1 VANDSLV
8 AGLAGA
14 ILDGTPID
22 WTSAESSADDEARP
36 VVRQLRLLSAV
47 ADIHRRS
54 PSPYP
59 RSLSARTTTADRA
72 EQPKTWGHLRVLE
85 RIGRGSFGDV
95 FRAWDTRL
103 DREVALKLLP
113 ARAPAGR
120 QRAASVIE
128 EGRLLARVRH
138 PNVVT
143 IFGAERIGDRVGLW
157 MELVRGRSLQQILDG
172 GNVFPVA
179 DGIDVGVELCRAISA
194 VHGAGLLH
202 RDIKT
207 HNVMLAEDGRL
218 VLMDFGTGRE
228 LNDVSAIAPAGTPLY
243 LAPEILRG
251 EDASIRTDI
260 YSVGVLLYHLLTGS
274 YPVQGRGMLELRGA
288 HERGERTTVAAARP
302 DLPPKLARIIDRAI
316 DPRPERRYP
325 TADAL
330 KADLAALKQHPK
342 AVRVA
347 HALAAVAA
355 LLLAAVI
362 GWEVGG
368 RSVKSAKTPMALL
381 AHAVG
386 LNPVAAS
393 NVSPVEQPVIAVL
406 PFENLSAE
414 PDGNYFADGLSDE
427 ILRNLAVIRG
437 LEVRSRTSSF
447 AFRDKPRNLREVG
460 EQLGANLVVEGSIL
474 RSGNRVR
481 INAQLIQ
488 VAGDVP
494 LWAERFDRELKDI
507 FVIQDEISRAIVN
520 KLRLTLGTGQ
530 RRYDIDAD
538 TWNLY
543 LKARAL
549 LVKRGEN
556 ARTATE
562 LFQQVVEKD
571 PSFAPAYA
579 GLADAYGFLSHPTL
593 SSGVAEAALPLMQ
606 QEADRALALDG
617 LLAEGHAAKGF
628 IYARQYDWENATQ
641 SFRRAIE
648 LNPSLTLTYVNYW
661 STTLLPLEKLDE
673 GERLLQVAMRTD
685 PLSPI
690 VHDQLGFM
698 KLVAGRFDEA
708 VDHFTR
714 AYALDPDLAFLDQHI
729 GRALTFAGR
738 LPEALSFFDTLPG
751 PQGGLWKDYP
761 GAKTWLA
768 RAYVSA
774 GRRAEVQQW
783 TQMTGE
789 PYRLAVLHAAL
800 GNKDRTFEELNKA
813 AEIVPHRVVP
823 LLAYPEMRLLRGDP
837 RLAALRVKLRLP

>member
-1 VANDSLV
+1 
-8 AGLAGA
+8 
-14 ILDGTPID
+14 
-22 WTSAESSADDEARP
+22 
-36 VVRQLRLLSAV
+36 
-47 ADIHRRS
+47 
-54 PSPYP
+54 
-59 RSLSARTTTADRA
+59 
-72 EQPKTWGHLRVLE
+72 
-85 RIGRGSFGDV
+85 
-95 FRAWDTRL
+95 
-103 DREVALKLLP
+103 
-113 ARAPAGR
+113 
-120 QRAASVIE
+120 
-128 EGRLLARVRH
+128 
-138 PNVVT
+138 
-143 IFGAERIGDRVGLW
+143 
-157 MELVRGRSLQQILDG
+157 
-172 GNVFPVA
+172 
-179 DGIDVGVELCRAISA
+179 
-194 VHGAGLLH
+194 
-202 RDIKT
+202 
-207 HNVMLAEDGRL
+207 
-218 VLMDFGTGRE
+218 
-228 LNDVSAIAPAGTPLY
+228 
-243 LAPEILRG
+243 
-251 EDASIRTDI
+251 
-260 YSVGVLLYHLLTGS
+260 
-274 YPVQGRGMLELRGA
+274 
-288 HERGERTTVAAARP
+288 VAAARP

-330 KADLAALKQHPK
+330 KADLAAVKQHPK

-355 LLLAAVI
+355 LLLVAVI

-368 RSVKSAKTPMALL
+368 RYVKSARTPMALL

-393 NVSPVEQPVIAVL
+393 NVSPVEHPVIAVL

-414 PDGNYFADGLSDE
+414 PDGSYFADGLSDE

-507 FVIQDEISRAIVN
+507 FLIQDEISRSIVN

-556 ARTATE
+556 ARAASE

-593 SSGVAEAALPLMQ
+593 SSGVAEAALPQMQ

-661 STTLLPLEKLDE
+661 STTLLPLERLDE
-673 GERLLQVAMRTD
+673 GERLLLVALRTD

-714 AYALDPDLAFLDQHI
+714 AQALDPDLAFLDQHI

-738 LPEALSFFDTLPG
+738 LPEALSFFDSLPG

-783 TQMTGE
+783 TQMSGE
-789 PYRLAVLHAAL
+789 PYRLAVIHAAL

-837 RLAALRVKLRLP
+837 RLTALRVRLRLP